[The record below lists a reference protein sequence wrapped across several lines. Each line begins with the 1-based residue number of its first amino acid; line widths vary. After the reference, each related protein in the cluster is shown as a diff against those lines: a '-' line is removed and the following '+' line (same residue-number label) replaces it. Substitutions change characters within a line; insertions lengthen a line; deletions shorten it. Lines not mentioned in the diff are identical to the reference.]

1 MPTITVM
8 APDSALAMDEVIR
21 QLGDGAYILSTSQKD
36 GMIQIK
42 ATNEP
47 ATSAPKRLSSVKTV
61 FEDEL
66 ERQFSGAQKTAL
78 VAALGG
84 ADVAI
89 PVGPASKAER
99 PTLVSVD
106 GGLMEKVDV
115 RSAAHSMPTPKDE
128 LTGNKGSLAEPES
141 GAVVFSST
149 RTEAEGSSAPEH
161 AKDQPTSPEEVIQ
174 QSAYARDAT
183 EGQGVTSKLGEIGD
197 RLQRLEASLGLP
209 KLPPV
214 ILTKEPATYSGQDF
228 TKAGMSDAIVHR
240 VVSQLSDR
248 GVTPTTLELAHAL
261 ASEMVG
267 PSGGTAL
274 DADLLFVVGSSGSGK
289 TTLAAKF
296 AALMRE
302 TRENRTVSLVSLEDN
317 QTPSIDLLSSLGRL
331 INVPTTRWMIDQVE
345 AWGTPRDGETTIV
358 DLACSQNKLAQIWP
372 DVVAHFAG
380 KRCHVVLALGSGLSS
395 GRISDALEASAILE
409 PEVVLTKLDEFEC
422 ALPELSTIVDN
433 DARIGWLAGTRSL
446 VGNLAQATS
455 PIMEQY
461 LQGCL
466 ASPDANGPEADTERM
481 Q

>member
-36 GMIQIK
+36 GLIQIK

-66 ERQFSGAQKTAL
+66 ERQFSGTQKTAL
-78 VAALGG
+78 LAALGVGDVPVSG
-84 ADVAI
+84 APAI
-89 PVGPASKAER
+89 KAER

-106 GGLMEKVDV
+106 GGLMEKACVG
-115 RSAAHSMPTPKDE
+115 SADQPAHESIDGSSGQ
-128 LTGNKGSLAEPES
+128 TGKAAGPEPDP
-141 GAVVFSST
+141 VIFSSS
-149 RTEAEGSSAPEH
+149 RTEAELSSTPEQ
-161 AKDQPTSPEEVIQ
+161 AGAQATSPKHLTQ
-174 QSAYARDAT
+174 QSVDASDT
-183 EGQGVTSKLGEIGD
+183 SEGQRVATTLDELGD

-209 KLPPV
+209 ELPPV
-214 ILTKEPATYSGQDF
+214 ISVKQPVAYHGQDF
-228 TKAGMSDAIVHR
+228 IKAGMSDVIVRR
-240 VVSQLSDR
+240 VVSKLIDN
-248 GVTPTTLELAHAL
+248 GVAPTTLELANAL
-261 ASEMVG
+261 ASDMVAPKG
-267 PSGGTAL
+267 RVAL
-274 DADLLFVVGSSGSGK
+274 DADVLFVVGSSGSGK

-302 TRENRTVSLVSLEDN
+302 TRENRAVSLVSLEDD

-331 INVPTTRWMIDQVE
+331 INVPTSRWMINQID

-358 DLACSQNKLAQIWP
+358 DLACAQNKLAQIWP
-372 DVVAHFAG
+372 DVVAHFAE

-395 GRISDALEASAILE
+395 GRISDALEAAHILE

-422 ALPELSTIVDN
+422 ALPELSTIVDH

-466 ASPDANGPEADTERM
+466 ASPDANGPEANMERM